1 MATEKL
7 DLDNSHLNPLL
18 RLRLRLAE
26 PLETA
31 YRLQQRQHALT
42 VFRVN
47 VLFIFG
53 LWVLVSAG
61 IYRLMPAADLPLWLR
76 LYGCV
81 GAIIV
86 VAGSLAWI
94 RAMDRWFH
102 VYTGIGSFLAVAL
115 SVAIPALVH
124 NPVPGQL
131 TQPAIN
137 YCMVI
142 IYGLVGLRFGQ
153 AALAGWLGGLG
164 GVALALALGGQFNWG
179 LFLVSYAGSS
189 ALGMCL
195 AWYAEHRSRDMFLLQ
210 LNRID
215 QLEHMSHEDALTG
228 LANRRQ
234 LDKVLAQEWRRAFRQ
249 QVPLTI
255 LMIDIDRFKLYNDY
269 FGHLKGDACLRII
282 AGVIGRFARRP
293 GDMAARY
300 GGEEF
305 LLLLPDMDMEQATA
319 HVERLLAE
327 IRAAG
332 IQQAPQAGRPVLS
345 VSVGLAVAVPFAN
358 WEPDW
363 LIESADRA
371 MYEAKFDGGDC
382 YRYGV
387 LRLSPTAVG
396 SREAAGRAD

>member
-1 MATEKL
+1 MATDKQAHTGEHKVL
-7 DLDNSHLNPLL
+7 QSL
-18 RLRLRLAE
+18 RLKMAD
-26 PLETA
+26 PLEAA
-31 YRLQQRQHALT
+31 YRMQQRQHAVV
-42 VFRVN
+42 VFRLN
-47 VLFIFG
+47 VVFIFG
-53 LWVLVSAG
+53 LWLLVSSG
-61 IYRLMPAADLPLWLR
+61 IYRLMAPGDLRLWLQ
-76 LYGCV
+76 LYSPV

-86 VAGSLAWI
+86 AAGALAWVPT
-94 RAMDRWFH
+94 MERWFH
-102 VYTGIGSFLAVAL
+102 WYTGLGSMLAVAF
-115 SVAIPALVH
+115 SVAIPAVVH
-124 NPVPGQL
+124 SPDAGQL

-142 IYGLVGLRFGQ
+142 IYGLVGLRFDQ
-153 AALAGWLGGLG
+153 AIIAGWSGGII
-164 GVALALALGGQFNWG
+164 GVLTALALGGEFNWG
-179 LFLVSYAGSS
+179 VFMVSYAGSS

-195 AWYAEHRSRDMFLLQ
+195 AWYGEHRSRDMFLLQ

-215 QLEHMSHEDALTG
+215 KLEHMSHEDPLTG

-234 LDKVLAQEWRRAFRQ
+234 LDKILAQEWRRAYRQ
-249 QVPLTI
+249 QIPLAI
-255 LMIDIDRFKLYNDY
+255 LMIDIDRFKVYNDY
-269 FGHLKGDACLRII
+269 YGHLKGDACLRVIS
-282 AGVIGRFARRP
+282 GVISRFARRP

-319 HVERLLAE
+319 HVERLLVE
-327 IRAAG
+327 IRAAN
-332 IQQAPQAGRPVLS
+332 IIQAPSAGRPVVS

-358 WEPDW
+358 WEPEW

-396 SREAAGRAD
+396 SGRSNAE